1 MNMMIPIRLVKMN
14 PNLKV
19 MVEKSSGELVYF
31 SVVGNGIS
39 LISALLSKYLMWHMR
54 RQLAFDIWPLALAVL
69 AISMFERGKLLDPEK

>member
-1 MNMMIPIRLVKMN
+1 MNMMIPIRLAKMN

-19 MVEKSSGELVYF
+19 MVEKSSGEFVYF
-31 SVVGNGIS
+31 PVVGHGIS

-69 AISMFERGKLLDPEK
+69 VISMFERGKLLDPEK

>member
-1 MNMMIPIRLVKMN
+1 MKMN

-19 MVEKSSGELVYF
+19 MVEKSSGEFVYF

-39 LISALLSKYLMWHMR
+39 LILTLLSKYLMWHMR

-69 AISMFERGKLLDPEK
+69 AISIFERGKLLDPEK

>member
-19 MVEKSSGELVYF
+19 MVEKSSGEFVYF

>member
-1 MNMMIPIRLVKMN
+1 MMISIRLVKMN

-19 MVEKSSGELVYF
+19 MVEKSSGEFVYF
-31 SVVGNGIS
+31 SIVDNGIS

-69 AISMFERGKLLDPEK
+69 MISMFERGKLLDPEK

>member
-1 MNMMIPIRLVKMN
+1 MNMMIPIRLAKMN

-31 SVVGNGIS
+31 PVVGHGIS

-69 AISMFERGKLLDPEK
+69 VISMFERGKLLDPEK

>member
-1 MNMMIPIRLVKMN
+1 MMISIRLVKMN

-19 MVEKSSGELVYF
+19 MVEKSSGEFVYF
-31 SVVGNGIS
+31 SIVDNGIP

-69 AISMFERGKLLDPEK
+69 MISMFERGKLLDPEK